1 MFKVEEMEKRKVGSI
16 VKKDGKLY
24 ARVRFTD
31 DSRKKRDIWRSASNQ
46 KDAKEKIK
54 SLIEESKDKTSKELD
69 AMQMTF
75 NHLADWYSDNYLH
88 EAIYINERKISGIR
102 NIKPSQYNLKT
113 LRRHFG
119 NRLIQSI
126 THADILRFKLERLS
140 KPTKHGKQRAIA
152 GVNRE
157 LRLFS
162 LAVKQGWLNKSA
174 FHNGDSLIS
183 LADENHRTRILS
195 FAEESRLLQAI
206 DSNPLRFHLKGIVLI
221 ALDMAFRRNEIL
233 TISRKD
239 IDFNNRTITIRAF
252 NAKTSKSRTVGM
264 TTRVYEWLLQFENF
278 KNDDRIFPIK
288 TIHTTWGRTLK
299 QAGIED
305 FHFHDC
311 RATAISRLISAGLQP
326 AEAMRLSGHS
336 TLSCLFRYIRADDST
351 ILRGVNALEAYLAS
365 HSNSN
370 EISDALM

>member
-1 MFKVEEMEKRKVGSI
+1 MEKRKVGSI

-31 DSRKKRDIWRSASNQ
+31 DSGKKRDIWRSASNQ

-69 AMQMTF
+69 ATQMTF

-126 THADILRFKLERLS
+126 THTAILRFKLERLS
-140 KPTKHGKQRAIA
+140 TPTKYGKQRTIA

-157 LRLFS
+157 LQLCRRLFS
-162 LAVKQGWLNKSA
+162 LAVKQGWLNKSP

-183 LADENHRTRILS
+183 LADENIRTRILS

-233 TISRKD
+233 TICKKD

-252 NAKTSKSRTVGM
+252 NSKTSKSRVVGM
-264 TTRVYEWLLQFENF
+264 TTRVFEWLLQFENF
-278 KNDDRIFPIK
+278 KADDKIFPIK

-336 TLSCLFRYIRADDST
+336 TLSCLFRYIRADETT
-351 ILRGVNALEAYLAS
+351 IFRGVNALEAYLAS
-365 HSNSN
+365 HSINN
-370 EISDALM
+370 EISDAVM